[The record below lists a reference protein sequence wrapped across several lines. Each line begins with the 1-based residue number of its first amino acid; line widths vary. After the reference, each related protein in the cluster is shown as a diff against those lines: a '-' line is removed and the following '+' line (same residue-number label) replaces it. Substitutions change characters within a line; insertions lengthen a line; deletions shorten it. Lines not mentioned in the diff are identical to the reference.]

1 MMTHNKLTRVP
12 FTATPNYYLDTIK
25 PHLTHT
31 ESNVCDVVI
40 RLTVGWQKVSTR
52 ISNRTFVSKSGKS
65 ERAIITAKKQLLD
78 MGLLVQLE
86 PARGTRPAL
95 YKLDLEYKT
104 RRDIKEPQHELQD
117 TLPFLDDEDATK
129 DTTLIPTSES
139 APDYIPN
146 ITNQESLPTDDET
159 THYTNISEDI
169 DSIQDNTQDNTQVTE
184 IVASEDTVVED
195 TVENIGVPPTPQ
207 QSPVKNHSSRGGANR
222 VLATN
227 YEEANTQAS
236 TEVYAPLPYSIISN
250 SLNINKKQTI
260 EKKNEKEKKNPK
272 KAVAFVRFNF
282 LSNFPETKAEDDWKF
297 FGWAVKEYDLEA
309 CMYQLNYMKE
319 YRKKHPIANPK
330 GFFRSAL
337 QKNYTPSK
345 FISEKIK
352 ADKRAELS
360 HQKTRNLVAE
370 MEAAKANMNY
380 EAGAMA
386 LKNIMDMLDNRG

>member
-104 RRDIKEPQHELQD
+104 TRRDIKEPQHELQD
-117 TLPFLDDEDATK
+117 TLPFLDDRHDKEVVE

-159 THYTNISEDI
+159 TPYTDISEDI
-169 DSIQDNTQDNTQVTE
+169 DSIQDNTQVNE

-236 TEVYAPLPYSIISN
+236 TEVYAPLAYSIYSN
-250 SLNINKKQTI
+250 ISLNLKEKQT
-260 EKKNEKEKKNPK
+260 KEKKNPK

-282 LSNFPETKAEDDWKF
+282 LSIFPETKAEDDWKF
-297 FGWAVKEYDLEA
+297 FGWAVKEYGLEA
-309 CMYQLNYMKE
+309 CMDNLNYMKE
-319 YRKKHPIANPK
+319 HRKKHPITNPK
-330 GFFRSAL
+330 GFFRASL
-337 QKNYTPSK
+337 EKDYQVPK

-360 HQKTRNLVAE
+360 CQKTRDMIAE
-370 MEAAKANMNY
+370 MEATKANMNY

-386 LKNIMDMLDNRG
+386 LQKIMDMLN